1 MKKKKRFLNMDE
13 RNRNIAFRVIAIM
26 YFLTILSLQG
36 IAIYRQFVLGQ
47 DISDFEDVAIVLTV
61 NSLFLIAALLYFGA
75 IPLQKIKIRTV
86 LAGYGLI
93 LVLGSIF
100 IYLKYNVFLKDGL
113 SLSALFDKFIIVAAV
128 SGLLVLFWVL
138 LSVMGKRRLEKEL
151 ED

>member
-1 MKKKKRFLNMDE
+1 MDE
-13 RNRNIAFRVIAIM
+13 RDRNIAFRVIAIM

-75 IPLQKIKIRTV
+75 IPLQKIKIRTI

>member
-75 IPLQKIKIRTV
+75 IPLQKIKIRTI